1 MLTRAA
7 SVLLSTT
14 PNWPIR
20 LRHYCQLWKKKIYLQ
35 STILT
40 IHVHVDILQSIP
52 NSFFKILEHNN
63 WNSFEFYQFVHFF
76 PQHKLEFGVLV
87 FVEGVKTEKVKK
99 NHGNLQ
105 LIQPKCVARSENSLA
120 I

>member
-1 MLTRAA
+1 M
-7 SVLLSTT
+7 
-14 PNWPIR
+14 
-20 LRHYCQLWKKKIYLQ
+20 
-35 STILT
+35 
-40 IHVHVDILQSIP
+40 HVDILRYIP
-52 NSFFKILEHNN
+52 NSFLKILEHNN

-87 FVEGVKTEKVKK
+87 FVEGVTREKVEK

-105 LIQPKCVARSENSLA
+105 FIQPKCVARSENSLA